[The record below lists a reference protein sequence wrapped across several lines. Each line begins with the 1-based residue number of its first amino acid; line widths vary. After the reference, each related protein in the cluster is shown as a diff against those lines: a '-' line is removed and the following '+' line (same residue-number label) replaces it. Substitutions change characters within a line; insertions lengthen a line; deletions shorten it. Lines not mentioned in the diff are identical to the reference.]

1 MRDGK
6 SVDGCEED
14 GPVNMGEEHS
24 PTRGVPSESDHAVDF
39 VLDDLD
45 TEDDEGLRMTLK
57 EMQEAINDESH
68 PQHEEALRESKKLA
82 ETMMPALESL
92 RKQMSAQFDMS
103 SVLKGIEFPTAKS
116 LGLTGQSD
124 SVMKSIGSA
133 IPKVNL
139 MPEIDWPSKLS
150 EPVYTPPVIEPI
162 HQSDFEELADSVA
175 EAAREREERAERQ
188 VEMAAAQLDTLQAMA
203 ANLQQLNQQMESVD
217 QRLSQSN
224 KSDGRSFGWT
234 ITVGALTLAATIIGI
249 VVTVILNQ
257 S

>member
-1 MRDGK
+1 MRD
-6 SVDGCEED
+6 DEIADDREEE
-14 GPVNMGEEHS
+14 GTVNEDEEQSSALGVHS
-24 PTRGVPSESDHAVDF
+24 ENDHAVDL

-45 TEDDEGLRMTLK
+45 AEGDEGSRMTLK
-57 EMQEAINDESH
+57 EMQEAIDDESH
-68 PQHEEALRESKKLA
+68 PQHEEALRQSKKLA

-103 SVLKGIEFPTAKS
+103 SVLKGFEFPTAKS
-116 LGLTGQSD
+116 LGLTGLSE
-124 SVMKSIGSA
+124 SVMKSIGST
-133 IPKVNL
+133 IPKVYGL
-139 MPEIDWPSKLS
+139 PKMDWASTLS
-150 EPVYTPPVIEPI
+150 ESAYTPPVIE
-162 HQSDFEELADSVA
+162 HRYAQDLEEITDSIA
-175 EAAREREERAERQ
+175 EDAREREERAERQ

-234 ITVGALTLAATIIGI
+234 ITVGALTLVATIIGI
-249 VVTVILNQ
+249 VVTVILSQ